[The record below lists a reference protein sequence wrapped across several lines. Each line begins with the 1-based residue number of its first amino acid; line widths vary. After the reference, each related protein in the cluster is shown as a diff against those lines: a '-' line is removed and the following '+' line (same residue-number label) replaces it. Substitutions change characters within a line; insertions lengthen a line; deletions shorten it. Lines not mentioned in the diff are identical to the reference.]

1 VFIKKLHA
9 NLKEES
15 PSAVAISHFVFTLS
29 HSCLKMLIHL
39 DSLENKMKATR
50 IDDEEKGSKNR
61 KKANNKN
68 EEEEEEEL
76 DKVVGGMEAEI

>member
-1 VFIKKLHA
+1 
-9 NLKEES
+9 
-15 PSAVAISHFVFTLS
+15 
-29 HSCLKMLIHL
+29 MLIHL

-68 EEEEEEEL
+68 EEEEEEEEEL